1 MGASWRDS
9 LTDEERARIAGAG
22 FGRRVGI
29 GARPAVIVIDA
40 QNYMVG
46 PPPGAPEAAYP
57 SACPDGPAAIEA
69 LAGFLPAARSLGVPI
84 FYTRFE
90 LEPDGSDGGVY
101 LRKRD
106 LLRTDGWCLAGSTG
120 AAIVPAVE
128 PVPGDVV
135 LVKKKPSAFFGT
147 PLLGMLIHLGIDSV
161 LVTGGSTSNCVRA
174 TCVDSTSYNYRT
186 TIVEDGVFDR
196 FPRSHVTALFDLDR
210 QYGDVRTAA
219 DIIAELGTRTPASAV
234 RPAPDGAAVSDGR
247 PGAAG

>member
-1 MGASWRDS
+1 VTTAAAPDWRAT

-29 GARPAVIVIDA
+29 GERPAVLVIDV

-46 PPPGAPEAAYP
+46 PPRGAPEAEYP
-57 SACPDGPAAIEA
+57 SSCGPAGEAAIA
-69 LAGFLPAARSLGVPI
+69 VLARFLPAMRSLDVPI

-90 LEPDGSDGGVY
+90 LAADGSDGGVY

-106 LLRTDGWCLAGSTG
+106 LLHTDGWCLVGSTG
-120 AAIVPAVE
+120 AELVPAAAAE
-128 PVPGDVV
+128 PGDTV

-147 PLLGMLIHLGIDSV
+147 PLTSMLVDRGIDSV

-174 TCVDSTSYNYRT
+174 TCVDAVSLNYRT
-186 TIVEDGVFDR
+186 TVIEDAVFDR
-196 FPRSHVTALFDLDR
+196 FDRSHTTALFDLDR

-219 DIIAELGTRTPASAV
+219 DVMTELE
-234 RPAPDGAAVSDGR
+234 GR
-247 PGAAG
+247 R